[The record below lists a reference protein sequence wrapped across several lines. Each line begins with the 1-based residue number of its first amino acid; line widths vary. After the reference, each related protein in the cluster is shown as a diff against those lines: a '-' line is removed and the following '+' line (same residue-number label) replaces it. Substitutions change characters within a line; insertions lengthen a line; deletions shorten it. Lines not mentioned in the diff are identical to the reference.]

1 MRTSR
6 PDRSGSGLRRR
17 KCPPEGGP
25 YIPMMSTNFLTAAA
39 DFFSPAP
46 SSGVSLISTICS
58 IPRDRSDRPKTPV
71 LTGSVKIVEVK

>member
-1 MRTSR
+1 MYAS
-6 PDRSGSGLRRR
+6 PDV
-17 KCPPEGGP
+17 
-25 YIPMMSTNFLTAAA
+25 AAA
-39 DFFSPAP
+39 S